1 MKQSQKLYNSR
12 IRSPMKKPIHIQN
25 DSVNS
30 SLVSL
35 EDPDYINSE
44 LSKFEKRIPEA
55 HGFCWT
61 TKEHSMNV
69 ANT

>member
-1 MKQSQKLYNSR
+1 
-12 IRSPMKKPIHIQN
+12 MKKPIHIQN